1 MLLEELVLRLA
12 VRVEQTLDL
21 LAVRHIATREV
32 AQLSA
37 QSRMLVSDGKSSIRL
52 LDLNT
57 LVLTE
62 KYYPV
67 EDPNFLTQDEAR
79 RIVELT
85 KLNWTFTDFELIP
98 AGVKSKII
106 SEAIRSVIEK

>member
-1 MLLEELVLRLA
+1 MFRGESKSKLLPENFGAGSFIIGSGDQVW
-12 VRVEQTLDL
+12 
-21 LAVRHIATREV
+21 
-32 AQLSA
+32 
-37 QSRMLVSDGKSSIRL
+37 MLVSDGKSSIRL